1 MGFQTI
7 SIRIGAGHQVD
18 LLESNLVLGPD
29 GARARFAAIGASE
42 EFFDLAIRRREG
54 SVPDDDGHA
63 PKLGVVRGD
72 ELELGWMSAGG
83 EASMLSAYGG
93 HLVLVRAQALGY
105 VDDVPGILR
114 SGRFAEVRGRLA
126 ERHERG
132 LMLQPIAAKDRREI
146 PVAELTAGEHALWE
160 ALATRCMCPACVHR
174 SWTAEAADALAEEIA
189 RDARSAVLKLDR
201 CMVRT
206 PKLIRAAMLAG
217 IHPTAGG
224 KKRRRPW
231 GARTVAEAATIAQEL
246 RSAKRAE
253 VRVAAY
259 HALFEYALQGGAI
272 STDALASVLASE
284 PKRTLEVLH
293 LATHSTTTTLDAIA
307 EPVLRALEVV
317 AYAPFAERAIS
328 FVVVKG
334 VPFDGQQRARLRAAV
349 GRWRSDPGVAK
360 LLSVF
365 RDQPRFIHAMRE

>member
-1 MGFQTI
+1 VGFQTI

-18 LLESNLVLGPD
+18 LIENNLVLGPD

-146 PVAELTAGEHALWE
+146 PVAELTAGEHALWD
-160 ALATRCMCPACVHR
+160 VN
-174 SWTAEAADALAEEIA
+174 
-189 RDARSAVLKLDR
+189 
-201 CMVRT
+201 
-206 PKLIRAAMLAG
+206 
-217 IHPTAGG
+217 
-224 KKRRRPW
+224 
-231 GARTVAEAATIAQEL
+231 
-246 RSAKRAE
+246 
-253 VRVAAY
+253 
-259 HALFEYALQGGAI
+259 
-272 STDALASVLASE
+272 
-284 PKRTLEVLH
+284 
-293 LATHSTTTTLDAIA
+293 
-307 EPVLRALEVV
+307 
-317 AYAPFAERAIS
+317 
-328 FVVVKG
+328 
-334 VPFDGQQRARLRAAV
+334 
-349 GRWRSDPGVAK
+349 GRGD
-360 LLSVF
+360 
-365 RDQPRFIHAMRE
+365 